1 MEIRIVRSKK
11 RRRTVQAREVDGT
24 LEILAPA
31 RMSDEELEPII
42 GNLKRRI
49 QRHKEKLE
57 LDDTV
62 LEKRAHRLNQRYFDG
77 FLEWKSIRWV
87 ANQNKRQG
95 SCTLGRGT
103 IRISHRIAA
112 MPRFV

>member
-49 QRHKEKLE
+49 QP
-57 LDDTV
+57 
-62 LEKRAHRLNQRYFDG
+62 AIF
-77 FLEWKSIRWV
+77 
-87 ANQNKRQG
+87 
-95 SCTLGRGT
+95 
-103 IRISHRIAA
+103 
-112 MPRFV
+112 